1 MKPIIPPVDK
11 KILLTELT
19 KERFIRQANNGPNE
33 IYIFNEAE
41 SPALMRETAR
51 LREITF
57 RDAGGGT
64 GQELDMDVYDTGKEN
79 FQQLI
84 VWSPEDQAIVG
95 GYRFIHCK
103 YLPVDSDGH
112 VKTPTSKLF
121 AYSKKFVE
129 DYIPYTIELGRS
141 FVQPDYQPA
150 NNLRKGM
157 YALDNLWDGLGALI
171 TVYPDARYFFGKVTM
186 YQHFNKY
193 ARDLVLFFMKKYFPD
208 PDKLVFP
215 HEPLDLFHPEE
226 EISQLFAGYS
236 YDESYKI
243 LVQTV
248 RKHGENVPP
257 LVNAYMSLSS
267 TMKSFGTAF
276 NGPFGN
282 VEETG
287 ILVTIDDIYSDKMER
302 HILR

>member
-1 MKPIIPPVDK
+1 MEPIIPPVDRDQ
-11 KILLTELT
+11 LLSELT
-19 KERFIRQANNGPNE
+19 KERFVRQSNNGPNE
-33 IYIFNEAE
+33 IYIFNEAQA
-41 SPALMRETAR
+41 PGLMRETAR

-64 GQELDMDVYDTGKEN
+64 GMDMDMDVYDTGADN

-103 YLPVDSDGH
+103 NLPIDEHGH

-121 AYSKKFVE
+121 AYSKKFVD

-141 FVQPDYQPA
+141 FVQPDYQPS

-157 YALDNLWDGLGALI
+157 YSLDNLWDGLGTLI
-171 TVYPDARYFFGKVTM
+171 TRFPDARYFFGKVTM
-186 YQHFNKY
+186 YQHYNQF
-193 ARDLVLFFMKKYFPD
+193 ARDLVLYFMMKYFPD
-208 PDKLVFP
+208 PDLLVYP
-215 HEPLDLFHPEE
+215 HTPLLLFHPVE
-226 EISQLFAGYS
+226 EIAGIFEGHS
-236 YDESYKI
+236 YEDSYKI

-276 NGPFGN
+276 NAPFGN

-287 ILVTIDDIYSDKMER
+287 ILVTIADIFNEKKDR
-302 HILR
+302 HIMH

>member
-1 MKPIIPPVDK
+1 MEPIIPPVDK
-11 KILLTELT
+11 DQLLSELT
-19 KERFIRQANNGPNE
+19 KERFVRQANNGPNE
-33 IYIFNEAE
+33 IYIFNEAQA
-41 SPALMRETAR
+41 PGLMRETAR

-64 GQELDMDVYDTGKEN
+64 GLGMDMDVYDNGADN

-84 VWSPEDQAIVG
+84 VWSREDQAIVG

-103 YLPVDSDGH
+103 YLPIDDQGH

-121 AYSKKFVE
+121 AYSKKFVN

-141 FVQPDYQPA
+141 FVQPDYQPS

-157 YALDNLWDGLGALI
+157 YSLDNLWDGLGTLI
-171 TVYPDARYFFGKVTM
+171 TKFPDARYFFGKVTM
-186 YQHFNKY
+186 YQHYNQY
-193 ARDLVLFFMKKYFPD
+193 ARDLVLYFMKKFFPD
-208 PDKLVFP
+208 PDCLVFP
-215 HEPLDLFHPEE
+215 HEPLLLFHSEE
-226 EISQLFAGYS
+226 QIAEVFEGQS
-236 YDESYKI
+236 YEDSYKI

-276 NGPFGN
+276 NAPFGN

-287 ILVTIDDIYSDKMER
+287 ILVTIADIFNEKKDR
-302 HILR
+302 HIMH